1 MITLLQVRILALL
14 DHEGPLSD
22 IQICQHLHV
31 DRLMD
36 VVNSTIDLGKNL
48 FIKPSGDPFIVWELT
63 AQGRDQLQTA
73 NARQGG
79 VLCS

>member
-14 DHEGPLSD
+14 DREGPMSD
-22 IQICQHLHV
+22 IQMSRHLHV

-36 VVNSTIDLGKNL
+36 VVTSTIDLGKNF

-63 AQGRDQLQTA
+63 AQGRDQLEIA